1 MLIEKHLLSNKTNA
15 DRERYVE
22 RQPYGNY
29 DSCARPCSQQHSS
42 ADRGDTEKL
51 TDQHLIN
58 QMELAPS
65 GAPSL

>member
-15 DRERYVE
+15 D
-22 RQPYGNY
+22 
-29 DSCARPCSQQHSS
+29 SQRMWKGSHMATRIPVPGHVHSGMSS
-42 ADRGDTEKL
+42 ADRGDTERL

-58 QMELAPS
+58 QTESAPL